1 MKAANPNQYQDIK
14 LSKSIK
20 KPMSRVGIQSR
31 AVENYSEGNQLSLI
45 HNVQNIGSDSSD
57 EANESN
63 EDVWSK
69 M

>member
-1 MKAANPNQYQDIK
+1 
-14 LSKSIK
+14 
-20 KPMSRVGIQSR
+20 MSRVGIQSR